1 MIKVN
6 WKKIKPFESAA
17 FAIPVIIVLLLL
29 FAGSV
34 AAAFLNPLLLMP
46 LKALTAVCIFI
57 TVAFKVHIESRMLQI
72 YMLLGVLDVAMY
84 SAALVPLPSGL
95 TVFFFVAAL
104 IAALLCAGE
113 ALAAGILIPKNT
125 AYDYEEADRSAR
137 G

>member
-34 AAAFLNPLLLMP
+34 AVAFLNPSLLMP

-72 YMLLGVLDVAMY
+72 YMLC
-84 SAALVPLPSGL
+84 SACLMLQC
-95 TVFFFVAAL
+95 
-104 IAALLCAGE
+104 IRRRLCRFRPA
-113 ALAAGILIPKNT
+113 
-125 AYDYEEADRSAR
+125 
-137 G
+137 

>member
-1 MIKVN
+1 ME
-6 WKKIKPFESAA
+6 KIKPFESAA

-95 TVFFFVAAL
+95 TVFS
-104 IAALLCAGE
+104 LL
-113 ALAAGILIPKNT
+113 
-125 AYDYEEADRSAR
+125 RH
-137 G
+137 